1 MMNASPPSMTTIEE
15 KVRAGVRLDAEDGV
29 FLFEKADFLRLA
41 RLAREAKVRKSGT
54 FAYFNV
60 NRHINLTNIC
70 VSRCRFCAF
79 CREEGDP
86 EAYLMSVEDALRS
99 AEEALPLGITEL
111 HIVSGLHPTQPFEYY
126 EDVIRQC
133 RERFPSLHLQAFTA
147 VEIGYFAEIS
157 GHPVEV
163 VLRRLKDAGLGS
175 LPGGGAEIFNPALR
189 RKICRRKA
197 TAREWLQVMR
207 TAHTIG
213 LRSNATMLYGHLE
226 SPLDRVEHLLRLRE
240 LQDETGGFQSFI
252 PLPFHPA
259 NTELSHLARTSAHDD
274 LRTMAVSRL
283 LLDNFMHVKAF
294 WIMLG
299 LKIAQISLFF
309 GSDDLDGTVV
319 EERITHAAGA
329 TTGQYLSRADLL
341 DIIREAGCTPVERD
355 TLYSHI
361 TEYAGTART
370 QPTS

>member
-1 MMNASPPSMTTIEE
+1 MKTIEE
-15 KVRAGVRLDAEDGV
+15 KVRSGARLDAEEGL
-29 FLFEKADFLRLA
+29 FLFEEADFLELGK
-41 RLAREAKVRKSGT
+41 LAREAKIRKSGA

-86 EAYLMSVEDALRS
+86 EAYLMSVDDALRS

-111 HIVSGLHPTQPFEYY
+111 HIVSGLHPSQPFEYY
-126 EDVIRQC
+126 EDVIRRC

-157 GHPVEV
+157 GHSVET

-175 LPGGGAEIFNPALR
+175 LPGGGAEIFNPVLR
-189 RKICRRKA
+189 KKLCHRKA
-197 TAREWLQVMR
+197 TAGEWLQIMR
-207 TAHTIG
+207 TAHGAG

-226 SPLDRVEHLLRLRE
+226 TFRDRVEHLLRLRD

-259 NTELSHLARTSAHDD
+259 NTELSHLSRTSAHDD

-283 LLDNFMHVKAF
+283 LLDNFEHIKAF

-299 LKIAQISLFF
+299 LKAVQLSLFF

-341 DIIREAGCTPVERD
+341 GIIQEAGCIPVERD
-355 TLYSHI
+355 TLYSHL
-361 TEYAGTART
+361 TEYADTIATRTA
-370 QPTS
+370 P